1 MEFFI
6 KKNATLPLLKMQIVN
21 DGKGDIRS
29 FMERIELST
38 IYFSMVNVDT
48 GISKVLN
55 KEAGFVEKTFIE
67 PNAEPE
73 YYVYYRFTSTDT
85 NKVGRYEGQFL
96 MKCDDGNL
104 IFPIREP
111 LYINIS
117 ESYSSIDL
125 TYTTNYSSNGLIC

>member
-1 MEFFI
+1 MEFYI
-6 KKNATLPLLKMQIVN
+6 KKNATLPVLKMQIVN

-29 FMERIELST
+29 FMERIELSS
-38 IYFSMVNVDT
+38 IFFSMVNVDT

-67 PNAEPE
+67 PNAEHE
-73 YYVYYRFTSTDT
+73 YYIYYRFTSNDT

-117 ESYSSIDL
+117 DSYSSTDL
-125 TYTTNYSSNGLIC
+125 TYTTTYSSNGLIC

>member
-6 KKNATLPLLKMQIVN
+6 KKNATLPLLKMQVVN
-21 DGKGDIRS
+21 EGKGDIKS

-38 IYFSMVNVDT
+38 LSFSMVNVDN
-48 GISKVLN
+48 GIPKILGN
-55 KEAGFVEKTFIE
+55 DAGFVEKVFQE

-73 YYVYYRFTSTDT
+73 YYVYYRFTSSDT
-85 NKVGRYEGQFL
+85 NKIGRYEGQFL

-117 ESYSSIDL
+117 DSYSSTDL
-125 TYTTNYSSNGLIC
+125 AYSTTYSSNGLIC

>member
-38 IYFSMVNVDT
+38 IFFSMVNVDT
-48 GISKVLN
+48 GTSKILN
-55 KEAGFVEKTFIE
+55 KGGGFVEKTFIE

-73 YYVYYRFTSTDT
+73 YYVYYRFTSSDT
-85 NKVGRYEGQFL
+85 NKIGRYEGQFL

>member
-38 IYFSMVNVDT
+38 IFFSMVNVDT
-48 GISKVLN
+48 GISKILN
-55 KEAGFVEKTFIE
+55 KGGGFVEKTFIE

-73 YYVYYRFTSTDT
+73 YYVYY
-85 NKVGRYEGQFL
+85 
-96 MKCDDGNL
+96 
-104 IFPIREP
+104 IF
-111 LYINIS
+111 NIS
-117 ESYSSIDL
+117 NKR
-125 TYTTNYSSNGLIC
+125 TTLYKHK